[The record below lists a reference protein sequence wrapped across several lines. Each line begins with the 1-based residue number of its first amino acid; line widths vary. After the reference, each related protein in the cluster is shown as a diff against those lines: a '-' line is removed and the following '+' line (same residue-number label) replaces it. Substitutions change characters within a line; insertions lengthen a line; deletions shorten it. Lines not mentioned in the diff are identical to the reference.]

1 MIVYLDTSAFVPI
14 LAPERSSAASRDL
27 WGRASALVSTRL
39 LFVEAVSALSRRQPN
54 EKQNGLKHP
63 LAESVAGLWG
73 EIRVIELG
81 ENLML
86 AAANCAARF
95 GLRGYDA
102 VHCAA
107 AASINGPDTVAASS
121 DRRLLGAWSELGL
134 ATFDPLQ

>member
-1 MIVYLDTSAFVPI
+1 
-14 LAPERSSAASRDL
+14 LAD
-27 WGRASALVSTRL
+27 
-39 LFVEAVSALSRRQPN
+39 
-54 EKQNGLKHP
+54 
-63 LAESVAGLWG
+63 SVIALWG
-73 EIRVIELG
+73 EMRIIEL
-81 ENLML
+81 EEPIML

-121 DRRLLGAWSELGL
+121 DRRLLDAWSELGL